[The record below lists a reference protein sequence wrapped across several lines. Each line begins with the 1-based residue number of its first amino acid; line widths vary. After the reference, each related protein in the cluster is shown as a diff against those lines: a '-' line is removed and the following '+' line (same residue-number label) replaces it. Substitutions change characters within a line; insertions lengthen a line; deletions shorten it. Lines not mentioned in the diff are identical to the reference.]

1 MGTRVQV
8 ARPRQEENRMSEL
21 TVLPV
26 PYDDIIREHYAREAR
41 AHGAM
46 PTSTMADEIVR
57 AKETNAILAT
67 VTGFIQEQTARDAAN
82 GKSTTD
88 RCLHIVDL
96 GCGNGTTLEHLASKI
111 YFDRDCLHGRRI
123 YRGFA
128 HYCARAAASVR
139 QCEGHGR

>member
-8 ARPRQEENRMSEL
+8 ARPREEENRMSGMK
-21 TVLPV
+21 VLPV
-26 PYDDIIREHYAREAR
+26 PAYDDIVREHYAREAR
-41 AHGAM
+41 EHGAM

-88 RCLHIVDL
+88 R
-96 GCGNGTTLEHLASKI
+96 
-111 YFDRDCLHGRRI
+111 
-123 YRGFA
+123 
-128 HYCARAAASVR
+128 
-139 QCEGHGR
+139 